1 MKAVD
6 PRLASA
12 PEDTRERIL
21 AAARGTISRKGK
33 RGATT
38 REIAEVAGVNEAT
51 LFRHFGSKEHLI
63 VATAQRYCGV
73 EELRTMLGNVSGN
86 IDDDLL
92 ALGRTMMSNMERS
105 RDMIV
110 WSLAEEEETQMQLS
124 STMWQPAHVIHEAV
138 TGFFNA
144 RVVDGSLVGDGD
156 KLAMIFMGFIFAHVL
171 ARGKFKLE
179 QIYGS
184 SDDALRCYI
193 HVFLTGARSK

>member
-1 MKAVD
+1 MRPAD
-6 PRLASA
+6 ARLASA

-21 AAARGTISRKGK
+21 AAARDTISRKGK

-73 EELRTMLGNVSGN
+73 DELRTMLGHMTGDL
-86 IDDDLL
+86 DDDLL
-92 ALGRTMMSNMERS
+92 ALGRTMMANMERA

-110 WSLAEEEETQMQLS
+110 WSLAEEEDEATQLA
-124 STMWQPAHVIHEAV
+124 STTWKPANVIHDTV
-138 TGFFNA
+138 TGFFSA
-144 RVVDGSLVGDGD
+144 HVADGSLEGDAD

-171 ARGKFKLE
+171 ARGKLDFDR
-179 QIYGS
+179 IFGS
-184 SDDALRCYI
+184 SDDALRYYI
-193 HVFLTGARSK
+193 NVFLKGVRSK